1 MSLQL
6 SSSGLNRVDS
16 SCSSSTAS
24 SGSDELQVLPL
35 GYQIDASTVC
45 PGTTT
50 ANIVNSP
57 HATVGTNLHI
67 VLGDNANLYVGD
79 GSRTL
84 HDQANYAA
92 ALRLTPGSPR
102 SSSPESGANEAQPPR
117 KAAIRSKIVYV
128 PLILVFSVS
137 LIIIGVVVWAQTERT
152 EETTTTEETEV
163 PTSTTPVVTTEVPDY
178 DGFYIPREVWGGAD
192 PTSPSIKAEPAMLFV
207 IKHTAGETCT
217 NQKQCS
223 KVVREIQKEHME
235 VLGFADI
242 SYNFLVGG
250 DGKIYNGRGWGV
262 QNEGRNDSL
271 DVAFMGNFNVDDPT
285 TKMMNAAL
293 RIQITGQSAGQVK
306 YGKYRVM
313 NHNQTEPTDSPGKRL
328 FAKTISN
335 LNYYS
340 GAVCYHNASGQVV
353 IDYDCP

>member
-1 MSLQL
+1 
-6 SSSGLNRVDS
+6 
-16 SCSSSTAS
+16 
-24 SGSDELQVLPL
+24 
-35 GYQIDASTVC
+35 
-45 PGTTT
+45 
-50 ANIVNSP
+50 
-57 HATVGTNLHI
+57 
-67 VLGDNANLYVGD
+67 
-79 GSRTL
+79 
-84 HDQANYAA
+84 
-92 ALRLTPGSPR
+92 
-102 SSSPESGANEAQPPR
+102 
-117 KAAIRSKIVYV
+117 
-128 PLILVFSVS
+128 
-137 LIIIGVVVWAQTERT
+137 
-152 EETTTTEETEV
+152 
-163 PTSTTPVVTTEVPDY
+163 
-178 DGFYIPREVWGGAD
+178 
-192 PTSPSIKAEPAMLFV
+192 MLFV